1 MELKHN
7 DFAIEIKED
16 GTLTIKD
23 GKVEIFLGKW
33 GERTNLLEQALKVSK
48 ELKFK
53 KQMEEEEQEN
63 GYSGVY

>member
-7 DFAIEIKED
+7 DFA
-16 GTLTIKD
+16 
-23 GKVEIFLGKW
+23 IFLGKW